1 MATKQRL
8 QRFQY
13 RKEVGKTTATVY
25 SIDLKFGF
33 SKREESLL
41 KAAKYIEKKK
51 THYRSQKVYDKE
63 ENLSRILFPCNVSGV
78 FRFPAL
84 DD

>member
-51 THYRSQKVYDKE
+51 KPIIGVKKFM
-63 ENLSRILFPCNVSGV
+63 IKKKIFPGSY
-78 FRFPAL
+78 FLAM
-84 DD
+84 